1 MKKLL
6 ILLLSA
12 LSLTVFAQQKKVAVY
27 VTGQQS
33 GITKVLGDQ
42 LVVAFAKSG
51 KYEAIE
57 RTNSFLAELSKEQ
70 NYQRSGAVHDN
81 DIARLG
87 IQFGVNYVCVADM
100 SDVFGEK
107 YISARLIDVE
117 TAVVLNA
124 HHVSGKMSSM
134 NECLNMASEIAD
146 YLSRGTFEEQQKA
159 HDEEI
164 RKEQLEQER
173 LQVQREAELQRR
185 ELIEQQSRLGVKV
198 KYLRMGYVDLGLPS
212 ATLWKSQNEGGD
224 DAYYTYQ
231 EAKKQFKDNLP
242 NYSQLLEL
250 INLCSWTWTGSGYKV
265 VGPNGNYIE
274 LPANGEYH
282 KGEPYRKMDIGWYW
296 SSSSDGFNY
305 ASALSFD
312 CVEINVGGYG
322 KWVGGSV
329 RLVK

>member
-159 HDEEI
+159 HDEEEM
-164 RKEQLEQER
+164 RKEQLEKD
-173 LQVQREAELQRR
+173 LD
-185 ELIEQQSRLGVKV
+185 LIEQMKLGIQLANSR
-198 KYLRMGYVDLGLPS
+198 D
-212 ATLWKSQNEGGD
+212 W
-224 DAYYTYQ
+224 
-231 EAKKQFKDNLP
+231 
-242 NYSQLLEL
+242 
-250 INLCSWTWTGSGYKV
+250 
-265 VGPNGNYIE
+265 
-274 LPANGEYH
+274 
-282 KGEPYRKMDIGWYW
+282 YRK
-296 SSSSDGFNY
+296 F
-305 ASALSFD
+305 L
-312 CVEINVGGYG
+312 GG
-322 KWVGGSV
+322 KNGS
-329 RLVK
+329 KTNAG